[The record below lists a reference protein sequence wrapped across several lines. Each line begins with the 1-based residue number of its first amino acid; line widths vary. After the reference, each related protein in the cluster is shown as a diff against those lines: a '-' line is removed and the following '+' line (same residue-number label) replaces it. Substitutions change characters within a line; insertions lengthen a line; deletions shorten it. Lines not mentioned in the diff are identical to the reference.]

1 MMAFA
6 EPLDRKGPSILGV
19 DPWVSGNPKSGVKRQ
34 LLSEEERSRL
44 AVIASIVR
52 FKKGEDIYQAGDH
65 AGAIFNIMSGVV
77 KSYSG
82 KGGDRIVAFLFPN
95 DLFGLSEEGFYTNAA
110 QALTPVTAY
119 RMPISALRSR
129 LSKDA
134 LLEYHVIC
142 KLCEEL
148 RQAQRHAFLLSERR
162 ADARLATFLQMLE
175 QLQVAKD
182 DTPNEIYVPM
192 DRSDI
197 GEYVGLTL
205 AAVSRTFG
213 GLIRRKVIKFLDRRH
228 VKITDRAAFDRIVAH
243 GIVRRAGRR
252 RPRDL

>member
-1 MMAFA
+1 MITLA
-6 EPLDRKGPSILGV
+6 EPSDRKGPSILGV
-19 DPWVSGNPKSGVKRQ
+19 DPWVPGTPRSGARHQ

-52 FKKGEDIYQAGDH
+52 FKKGEDIYDTGGRAD
-65 AGAIFNIMSGVV
+65 AIFNIISGVV

-82 KGGDRIVAFLFPN
+82 NSGDRIVAFLFPN
-95 DLFGLSEEGFYTNAA
+95 DLFGLSEEGVYTNTAR
-110 QALTPVTAY
+110 ALTPVTAY
-119 RMPISALRSR
+119 RLPISALRSR
-129 LSKDA
+129 LSRDA

-148 RQAQRHAFLLSERR
+148 RQAQRHAFLLGERR

-175 QLQVAKD
+175 QLQAASG
-182 DTPNEIYVPM
+182 DTASEIYVPM

-197 GEYVGLTL
+197 GEYVGLSL

-213 GLIRRKVIKFLDRRH
+213 SLVRHNVIKFRNRRH
-228 VKITDRAAFDRIVAH
+228 VKITDRAAFDRMVAS
-243 GIVRRAGRR
+243 GIVQRAFRKARGR
-252 RPRDL
+252 

>member
-6 EPLDRKGPSILGV
+6 EPSDRKGPSILGV
-19 DPWVSGNPKSGVKRQ
+19 DPWVSDTRKTGKKRE
-34 LLSEEERSRL
+34 LLSEAERSRL

-52 FKKGEDIYQAGDH
+52 FKKGEDIYRAGDR
-65 AGAIFNIMSGVV
+65 ADAIFNIISGVA

-95 DLFGLSEEGFYTNAA
+95 DLFGLSEEGRYTNAA
-110 QALTPVTAY
+110 RALTPVTAY
-119 RMPISALRSR
+119 RLPVSVLRSR
-129 LSKDA
+129 LSRDA

-148 RQAQRHAFLLSERR
+148 RQSQRHAFLLGERR
-162 ADARLATFLQMLE
+162 ADVRLATFLQMLE
-175 QLQVAKD
+175 QLQVAKG
-182 DTPNEIYVPM
+182 DTAGEIYVPM

-197 GEYVGLTL
+197 GEYVGLSL

-213 GLIRRKVIKFLDRRH
+213 SLVRHNVIKFRDRRWL
-228 VKITDRAAFDRIVAH
+228 KITDRAAFDRILAD
-243 GIVRRAGRR
+243 GAGRR
-252 RPRDL
+252 TVRRGRNP